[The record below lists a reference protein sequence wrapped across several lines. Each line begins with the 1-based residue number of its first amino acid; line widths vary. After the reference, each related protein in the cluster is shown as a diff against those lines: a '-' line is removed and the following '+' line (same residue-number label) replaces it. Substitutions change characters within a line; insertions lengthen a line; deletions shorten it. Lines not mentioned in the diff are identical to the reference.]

1 MNLTEEQ
8 LKSIEDFA
16 YRLILPSMIAINLGV
31 DEFSFIEAIR
41 TVGSPIRSAYYR
53 GYLKQLVETREALI
67 KAHREDLIGSGPKCL
82 IRVIPPKTGK
92 PSAPP
97 PKAPAKKPGNKP
109 LGKPTAK
116 AGTKTSSHSKSAPAR
131 APRNSKKK

>member
-67 KAHREDLIGSGPKCL
+67 KAALADGVLTEKEKQILFYL
-82 IRVIPPKTGK
+82 
-92 PSAPP
+92 
-97 PKAPAKKPGNKP
+97 AKLKV
-109 LGKPTAK
+109 
-116 AGTKTSSHSKSAPAR
+116 SKM
-131 APRNSKKK
+131 